1 MNCAYCDSN
10 FESEANF
17 CSNCGAATGD
27 KEGVVASSSRAR
39 QIKDATAKTARVAGS
54 TAVETAK
61 FVGSTAKEGLK
72 SDMGKSIATCAAL
85 GAVIAMPI
93 PFVGS
98 ALGASVGAI
107 IGAVRKF

>member
-1 MNCAYCDSN
+1 M
-10 FESEANF
+10 
-17 CSNCGAATGD
+17 
-27 KEGVVASSSRAR
+27 VASSSRGR
-39 QIKDATAKTARVAGS
+39 LVNDATAKTARVVGS

-61 FVGSTAKEGLK
+61 FVASTAKEGLK